1 MSSFQVIKF
10 LFALSRTVPSPWLN
24 TTSGKL
30 NAFLL
35 GNNSMFSTAESY
47 IFLKRKISI
56 CSYFVNDFRG
66 IKQRNV
72 SLAIN
77 NWERFLCL
85 PGCSDILMNAEN
97 VILQFCKCS
106 SYFSRLAIFYH
117 FKLTCVP
124 QALLSVWKRISHD
137 LQRYRQ
143 SCKYRHRL
151 INYEAVLEAFDKI
164 LS

>member
-1 MSSFQVIKF
+1 MHFSLV
-10 LFALSRTVPSPWLN
+10 
-24 TTSGKL
+24 TTQC
-30 NAFLL
+30 FLL
-35 GNNSMFSTAESY
+35 QKATF
-47 IFLKRKISI
+47 FLKRKISI

-151 INYEAVLEAFDKI
+151 INYKAVLEAFDKI